1 MFYEIKV
8 KVSFIPIVLR
18 LKYLTT
24 ILLTKARLNKSSIA
38 YTWIYEGHGYFF
50 FFFLNNSKASSHD
63 EDIGHNK
70 ISSKAKNS
78 FSMERAYA
86 DLRLIF

>member
-18 LKYLTT
+18 LKYPTT

-38 YTWIYEGHGYFF
+38 YTWIYEGYGYFF
-50 FFFLNNSKASSHD
+50 FFF
-63 EDIGHNK
+63 
-70 ISSKAKNS
+70 
-78 FSMERAYA
+78 F
-86 DLRLIF
+86 